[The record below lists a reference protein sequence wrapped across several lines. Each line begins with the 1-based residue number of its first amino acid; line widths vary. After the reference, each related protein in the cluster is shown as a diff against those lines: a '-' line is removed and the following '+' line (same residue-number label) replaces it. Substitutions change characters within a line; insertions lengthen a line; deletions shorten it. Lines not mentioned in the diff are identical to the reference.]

1 MFQSSYLALG
11 SLIFG
16 SGYAADIVIE
26 DFRQSTHSW
35 RAKNDPVMGGKSHGS
50 VSIENGV
57 GIFDGEVVNVP
68 FLQAPGFITMET
80 SGGVYPD
87 VSSCVGLKLT
97 LRSRQDYAGYRFSFG
112 NVHVPGGR
120 FAFGYKT
127 NLNPPVGNDFGEVEI
142 PFTDFSA
149 RWDDATGDQ
158 IVSCKDDEQYCP
170 TVDALHNLKT
180 MSIWGEGVAG
190 KVHLDILV
198 IKAVGCEEPMQGTAT
213 DALEVSIS
221 SDEIDIESFDNIQHQ
236 WSCLND
242 PVMGG
247 ESSSEVSFHD
257 GVASFDGKVAI
268 VPFLQAPG
276 FITMRAS
283 GGAFPDVSSCT
294 ALKLVLM
301 AREEYHGYR
310 VSFGTLRLPNAHH
323 ASGFKANFEAPLGA
337 FDEVVIPFKD
347 FSSHWDDAT
356 GDQIVTCTEASTY
369 CPDVETLSDMK
380 TISIWGEGVAG
391 NVTLII
397 KSISA
402 VGCGPTSMTDFVPQ
416 LSSSR
421 SNNAGGVPFARAL
434 FVGVF
439 VAMLVAVVIR
449 VVSKRRK
456 STYETVRE
464 IDV

>member
-1 MFQSSYLALG
+1 MIHSNSLALV
-11 SLIFG
+11 SLMFV
-16 SGYAADIVIE
+16 SGYAAEIVIE

-50 VSIENGV
+50 VSIEDGV

-80 SGGVYPD
+80 NGGVYPD
-87 VSSCVGLKLT
+87 VSSCVGLNLT
-97 LRSRQDYAGYRFSFG
+97 LRSRQDYSGYRFSFG

-127 NLNPPVGNDFGEVEI
+127 NFNPPVGNDFGEVEI

-158 IVSCKDDEQYCP
+158 IVSCKDDKQYCP
-170 TVDALHNLKT
+170 TVGALQNLKT

-190 KVHLDILV
+190 KVHLEILV
-198 IKAVGCEEPMQGTAT
+198 IKAVGCKEPTQGTAT
-213 DALEVSIS
+213 DALEVSVAN
-221 SDEIDIESFDNIQHQ
+221 DEIDIESFDNVQHQ

-247 ESSSEVSFHD
+247 ESSGTVSFHD

-337 FDEVVIPFKD
+337 FDEVVVPFKD

-356 GDQIVTCTEASTY
+356 GDQIVSCTEDSTY
-369 CPDVETLSDMK
+369 CPDVETLSNMK

-402 VGCGPTSMTDFVPQ
+402 VGCGSTAKTDFVPQ
-416 LSSSR
+416 LSTSR
-421 SNNAGGVPFARAL
+421 SEGAVRVPFVRALLGGV
-434 FVGVF
+434 V
-439 VAMLVAVVIR
+439 VAILVALVLLG
-449 VVSKRRK
+449 VSKRRK
-456 STYETVRE
+456 STYDPVRE

>member
-1 MFQSSYLALG
+1 MIHSNSLALV
-11 SLIFG
+11 SLMFV
-16 SGYAADIVIE
+16 SGYAAEIVIE

-50 VSIENGV
+50 VSIEDGV
-57 GIFDGEVVNVP
+57 GIVDGEVVNVP

-80 SGGVYPD
+80 NGGVYPD

-97 LRSRQDYAGYRFSFG
+97 LRSRQDYSGYRFNFG

-127 NLNPPVGNDFGEVEI
+127 NFNPPVGNDFGEVEI

-158 IVSCKDDEQYCP
+158 IVSCKDDKEYCP
-170 TVDALHNLKT
+170 TVGALQNLKT

-190 KVHLDILV
+190 KVHLEILV
-198 IKAVGCEEPMQGTAT
+198 IKAVGCEEPTQGTAT
-213 DALEVSIS
+213 DALDVSVVN
-221 SDEIDIESFDNIQHQ
+221 DEIDIESFNNIQHQ

-247 ESSSEVSFHD
+247 ESS
-257 GVASFDGKVAI
+257 
-268 VPFLQAPG
+268 
-276 FITMRAS
+276 AS

-337 FDEVVIPFKD
+337 FDEVVVPFKD

-356 GDQIVTCTEASTY
+356 GDQIVSCTEDSTY
-369 CPDVETLSDMK
+369 CPDVETLSNMK

-402 VGCGPTSMTDFVPQ
+402 VGCGSTAKTDFVPQ
-416 LSSSR
+416 LSTSR
-421 SNNAGGVPFARAL
+421 SEGAVSLPFARAL
-434 FVGVF
+434 FGGVM
-439 VAMLVAVVIR
+439 VAILVAVVLLG
-449 VVSKRRK
+449 VSKRRK
-456 STYETVRE
+456 STYDPVRE